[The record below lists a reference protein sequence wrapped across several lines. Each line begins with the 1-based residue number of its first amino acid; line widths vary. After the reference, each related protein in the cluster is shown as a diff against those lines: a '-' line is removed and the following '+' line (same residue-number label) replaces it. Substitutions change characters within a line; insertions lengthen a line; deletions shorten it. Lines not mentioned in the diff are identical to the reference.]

1 VNRVF
6 VLFLITLLLIQQ
18 FPCDCQGEGML
29 RPCTGGCAGHH
40 EETEH
45 DKEGACSGEEHHKH
59 SGPVD
64 HQTEIGD
71 VVDVDLQPHSH
82 PKPLC
87 RHLRAAR
94 SIDRI
99 RMMTPEA
106 NLRSVGFAYPVDLP
120 NISGEVPIASWVVAS
135 GAGEA
140 LRAEVRLSSL
150 NRWLI

>member
-1 VNRVF
+1 MNRVF
-6 VLFLITLLLIQQ
+6 VLFLIALLLIQQ

-29 RPCTGGCAGHH
+29 RPCTGECAGHH
-40 EETEH
+40 EEAEH
-45 DKEGACSGEEHHKH
+45 DTEGACPEEEHHEQ

-64 HQTEIGD
+64 HRIENGD
-71 VVDVDLQPHSH
+71 VVDADVPTHSH

-94 SIDRI
+94 SIDRV
-99 RMMTPEA
+99 RVMNPEA
-106 NLRSVGFAYPVDLP
+106 NLRLVGLTFPVDLP
-120 NISGEVPIASWVVAS
+120 KISSEVPIATRGVAS
-135 GAGEA
+135 EVGEA

>member
-1 VNRVF
+1 MNRVF
-6 VLFLITLLLIQQ
+6 VLFLIALLLIQQ

-29 RPCTGGCAGHH
+29 RPCPGGCAGHH
-40 EETEH
+40 EEPEH
-45 DKEGACSGEEHHKH
+45 DTEGACSGGEHHEH

-64 HQTEIGD
+64 HPTEIGD
-71 VVDVDLQPHSH
+71 VVNVDLPPHSH

-87 RHLRAAR
+87 QHLRAAR

-99 RMMTPEA
+99 RMTIPEA
-106 NLRSVGFAYPVDLP
+106 NLRCVRLTFPADLP
-120 NISGEVPIASWVVAS
+120 KISSEVPIASWVVAS
-135 GAGEA
+135 GVGEA